1 MSVERIWEL
10 MARKLAG
17 EASDA
22 ELGELD
28 QLLKA
33 NPNLHFPLQTVA
45 DLWQQHPETD
55 KAELEDAFQKH
66 LRRMEQQGIRFAAN
80 TTEAEEPATFRMA
93 DHPRQRKTWKIAAAA
108 ASLLLACSLI
118 WYFTRSST
126 TELAQGK
133 PAAQPEASSEIVTRN
148 GSRTRITLPDGS
160 IVWLNA
166 GSKLNYDKQFGTKLR
181 EVTLTGEAYFDVKK
195 NPDLPFVIHTNR
207 IDVRVLGTQFNVKS
221 YPGDKTTEAALVE
234 GSIEVLL
241 RNKQTGKI
249 LLKPNQKIVVGED
262 STERLPSKTWV
273 EKKQEPIVSIKSLTR
288 DQKDSSTIETAWV
301 QNKLVFVDEPLEEV
315 AKRLER
321 WYGVTITFQN
331 HKPGWS
337 SLTGTF
343 TNESIEEALH
353 ALTITE
359 PFTYKF
365 TDAKTIVIR
374 K

>member
-17 EASDA
+17 EASEA

-28 QLLKA
+28 QLLKS

-45 DLWQQHPETD
+45 DLWHQHPETD
-55 KAELEDAFQKH
+55 KAALEDAFQKH

-80 TTEAEEPATFRMA
+80 TVEAEPATFRMA
-93 DHPRQRKTWKIAAAA
+93 DHPRRKSWKIVAAA

-118 WYFTRSST
+118 WYFSRQST
-126 TELAQGK
+126 TELAQEK
-133 PAAQPEASSEIVTRN
+133 PASHPETPSEIVTRN

-166 GSKLNYDKQFGTKLR
+166 GSKLNYDKQFGARLR
-181 EVTLTGEAYFDVKK
+181 EVTLTGEAFFDVKK

-262 STERLPSKTWV
+262 STDRPNSGTWS
-273 EKKQEPIVSIKSLTR
+273 EKKQDPIVSIKSLTR
-288 DQKDSSTIETAWV
+288 DQKDSSTVETAWV

-315 AKRLER
+315 VKRLER
-321 WYGVTITFQN
+321 WYGVTITFN
-331 HKPGWS
+331 NYTPGWS

-359 PFTYKF
+359 PFSYKF

>member
-17 EASDA
+17 EASEA

-28 QLLKA
+28 QLLKS

-45 DLWQQHPETD
+45 DLWHQHPETD

-66 LRRMEQQGIRFAAN
+66 LLRMEHQGIRFAAN
-80 TTEAEEPATFRMA
+80 TIETEEPATFRMA
-93 DHPRQRKTWKIAAAA
+93 DHPRQRKTWKTVAAA

-126 TELAQGK
+126 TELTQGK
-133 PAAQPEASSEIVTRN
+133 PLTQPEASSEIVTRN

-195 NPDLPFVIHTNR
+195 DPDLPFVIHTNR
-207 IDVRVLGTQFNVKS
+207 IDVRVLGTQFNVRS

-241 RNKQTGKI
+241 RNKHTGKI

-262 STERLPSKTWV
+262 STERLPSKTWP
-273 EKKQEPIVSIKSLTR
+273 EKKEEPIVSIKSLTR
-288 DQKDSSTIETAWV
+288 DQKDSSTVETAWV

>member
-28 QLLKA
+28 QLLKS

-45 DLWQQHPETD
+45 DLWHQHPETD
-55 KAELEDAFQKH
+55 KSELENAFQKH
-66 LRRMEQQGIRFAAN
+66 LLRMEQQGIRFAAN

-93 DHPRQRKTWKIAAAA
+93 DHPRRRKTWKIVAAA
-108 ASLLLACSLI
+108 ASLLVAGSLI
-118 WYFTRSST
+118 WHFSRPAT
-126 TELAQGK
+126 TELAQERSVTQSDS
-133 PAAQPEASSEIVTRN
+133 PSEIVTRN

-166 GSKLNYDKQFGTKLR
+166 GSKLNYDKQFGAKLR
-181 EVTLTGEAYFDVKK
+181 EVTLTGEAFFDVKK

-207 IDVRVLGTQFNVKS
+207 IDVRVLGTQFNVRS

-262 STERLPSKTWV
+262 STERPPSNKWSD
-273 EKKQEPIVSIKSLTR
+273 KKQDPIVSIKSLTR
-288 DQKDSSTIETAWV
+288 DQKDSTTVETAWV

-315 AKRLER
+315 VKRLER
-321 WYGVTITFQN
+321 WYGVTITFN
-331 HKPGWS
+331 KYTPGWS